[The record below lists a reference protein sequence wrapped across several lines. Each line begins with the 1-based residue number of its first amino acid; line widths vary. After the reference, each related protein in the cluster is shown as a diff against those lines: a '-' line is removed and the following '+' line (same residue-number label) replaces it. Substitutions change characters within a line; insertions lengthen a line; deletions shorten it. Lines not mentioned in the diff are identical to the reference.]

1 MILLAAL
8 FAALAVPL
16 IVPGELAP
24 LKYGAG
30 WAAITLPVTVLVLL
44 LALPTV
50 QTIKAGGGSF
60 EITTIVLPALDQR
73 ALALPSAL
81 RSEKIADLP
90 SLDGHAVGLGDLLS
104 SVLDRGTPDIRAAQQ
119 QRSRTTR

>member
-1 MILLAAL
+1 M
-8 FAALAVPL
+8 
-16 IVPGELAP
+16 
-24 LKYGAG
+24 KYGAG
-30 WAAITLPVTVLVLL
+30 WAAITLPVTVVVLL

-60 EITTIVLPALDQR
+60 EITTMVPPALDQR

-81 RSEKIADLP
+81 RIEKIADLRV
-90 SLDGHAVGLGDLLS
+90 STCHAVGLGDLCP

-119 QRSRTTR
+119 QRPGRTMNASPGDLGTGGDGVSMWS

>member
-1 MILLAAL
+1 VLLLAGL
-8 FAALAVPL
+8 LAALAVPL
-16 IVPGELAP
+16 AAPGELAP

-60 EITTIVLPALDQR
+60 EITTIVLPHLDQL
-73 ALALPSAL
+73 ALALPS
-81 RSEKIADLP
+81 EIPIDKIADLP
-90 SLDGHAVGLGDLLS
+90 SLDVGAVRLSDLLQ
-104 SVLDRGTPDIRAAQQ
+104 SVLESGSPDVEAAQHRPREAAQ
-119 QRSRTTR
+119 